1 MKAKTYLLQI
11 QRYDEMIN
19 NKLVELQKWRDIAT
33 DISVKLSGD
42 KVQTS
47 GNGDKIG
54 NAVSNYVTIE
64 QEINEA
70 VFELA
75 KLRSEIIRTI
85 EVLNVTYYDVLHK
98 IYVQGLQ
105 LWEVADIYKKSYS
118 WITTTHSRAIKAL
131 QAILDERENESI
143 T

>member
-33 DISVKLSGD
+33 DISVKVSGD

-118 WITTTHSRAIKAL
+118 WITTTHSRALKAL
-131 QAILDERENESI
+131 QAILDEREK
-143 T
+143 

>member
-98 IYVQGLQ
+98 IYAQGLQ

>member
-19 NKLVELQKWRDIAT
+19 NKLVELQKWRNIAT